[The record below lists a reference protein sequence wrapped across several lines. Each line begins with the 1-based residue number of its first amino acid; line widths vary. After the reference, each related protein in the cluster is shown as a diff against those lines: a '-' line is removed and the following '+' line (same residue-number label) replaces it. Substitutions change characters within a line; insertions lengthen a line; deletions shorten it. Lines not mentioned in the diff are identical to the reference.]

1 MLAVAYSILVLG
13 SHHPSDVVGGHADGR
28 GLDRR
33 RRGRARRRGAA
44 LALGPPT
51 APGFGA
57 SRRALWLTSGAAAV
71 AVLAAL
77 VLGAAASQPGVY
89 PTLLVGAMVLAAC
102 AAVIPAAAATLLGR

>member
-1 MLAVAYSILVLG
+1 MAAAWTA
-13 SHHPSDVVGGHADGR
+13 GGV
-28 GLDRR
+28 
-33 RRGRARRRGAA
+33 AA
-44 LALGPPT
+44 LDVAERRWPSGRP
-51 APGFGA
+51 APAFGA

-102 AAVIPAAAATLLGR
+102 AAVIPAAAASLLGR